1 MKKILIKYTEE
12 LDQRDYDRFLR
23 LNRIGD
29 RDCHNLLRDDF
40 IAAGRAALIKRMQEV

>member
-23 LNRIGD
+23 LNHIGD
-29 RDCHNLLRDDF
+29 RDCHNLLRKDF
-40 IAAGRAALIKRMQEV
+40 IAAGKAALRKRLQEV